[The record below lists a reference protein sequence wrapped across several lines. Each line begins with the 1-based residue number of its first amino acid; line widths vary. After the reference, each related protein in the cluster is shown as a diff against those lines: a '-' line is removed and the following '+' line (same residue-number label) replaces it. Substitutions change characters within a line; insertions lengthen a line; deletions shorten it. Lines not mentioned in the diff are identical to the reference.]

1 MKQWLISSLL
11 GMLADLVTLETLK
24 KYGDGLFDFIENA
37 VRDSDTK
44 WDDATV
50 LPIVNMLRKVLDI
63 PDND

>member
-11 GMLADLVTLETLK
+11 GMLSDLVTIDMLK
-24 KYGDGLFDFIENA
+24 KYGDKLFDFIEDA
-37 VRDSDTK
+37 VKDSDTK

-50 LPIVNMLRKVLDI
+50 LPIINMLRKVLDV